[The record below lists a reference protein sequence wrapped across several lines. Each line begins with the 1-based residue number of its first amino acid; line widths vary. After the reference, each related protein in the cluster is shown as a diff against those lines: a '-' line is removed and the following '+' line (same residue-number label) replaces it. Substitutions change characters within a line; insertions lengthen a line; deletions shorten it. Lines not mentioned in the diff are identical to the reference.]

1 MSGPPPPPEDRRALG
16 REGEALAEAFLVG
29 QGYQV
34 LDRNHATRRGE
45 VDLICRE
52 GEVTC
57 FVEVRSRSD
66 ERHGSPLETIG
77 LAKARRVVAA
87 ATDWAW
93 RHGKLEAALRFDVV
107 SVVWDGEGG
116 QPRLTLI
123 RDAFD
128 GSGRPVP

>member
-1 MSGPPPPPEDRRALG
+1 MSEPGAPPEERRALG

-34 LDRNHATRRGE
+34 LERNHATRRGE
-45 VDLICRE
+45 VDLICRD
-52 GEVTC
+52 GEVIC
-57 FVEVRSRSD
+57 FVEVRSRGD
-66 ERHGSPLETIG
+66 ERHGSPLDTIS
-77 LAKARRVVAA
+77 AVKARRVVAA

-107 SVVWDGEGG
+107 SVVRGEGE
-116 QPRLTLI
+116 PRLTLV

-128 GSGRPVP
+128 AHGQPLP